1 MRLKAGLR
9 QRVELQRLCATASK
23 EQPQARLPLH
33 LMRYLNFELTEATD
47 DIFTLDAMASTR
59 EAEHAAVMAEVAQV
73 LAWAQAEFAG
83 RQGPVEEG
91 HAWDH
96 ELLVQHE
103 AGGWVTVTLTFSASA
118 EFAEA
123 FLAMFDGAGNQD

>member
-1 MRLKAGLR
+1 MD
-9 QRVELQRLCATASK
+9 
-23 EQPQARLPLH
+23 
-33 LMRYLNFELTEATD
+33 YLTFDFSDGSDDVVSFE
-47 DIFTLDAMASTR
+47 AMASTR
-59 EAEHAAVMAEVAQV
+59 EAEHAAVMAEVSAV

-91 HAWDH
+91 NAWDH

-103 AGGWVTVTLTFSASA
+103 AGGWITVTLSFSASP

-123 FLAMFDGAGNQD
+123 FQATFAEPDDH

>member
-1 MRLKAGLR
+1 MR
-9 QRVELQRLCATASK
+9 
-23 EQPQARLPLH
+23 H
-33 LMRYLNFELTEATD
+33 LTFDPTDSSDGILTLE
-47 DIFTLDAMASTR
+47 AMASTR
-59 EAEHAAVMAEVAQV
+59 EAEHAAVIAEVRQV

-83 RQGPVEEG
+83 RQGPVEDG
-91 HAWDH
+91 NAWDH

-123 FLAMFDGAGNQD
+123 FRAVFGGSDEDD